1 MFTSKGARKIIT
13 RSYQRWYHA
22 QIQRTETKQIYY
34 SRRHFRTASEAVA
47 YANRWSSRLNRH
59 AN

>member
-13 RSYQRWYHA
+13 RTYQRWYHA
-22 QIQRTETKQIYY
+22 LVQRTETRQIYY
-34 SRRHFRTASEAVA
+34 SRRHFRTASEAVS
-47 YANRWSSRLNRH
+47 YANRWTARLNRH